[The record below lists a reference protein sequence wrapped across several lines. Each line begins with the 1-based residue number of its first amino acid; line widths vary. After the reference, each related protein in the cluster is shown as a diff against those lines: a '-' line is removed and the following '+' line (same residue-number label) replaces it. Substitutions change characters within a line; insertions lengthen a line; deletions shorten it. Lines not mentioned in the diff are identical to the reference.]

1 MTINDFLTTIE
12 TFDNVTYDN
21 TSEIT
26 TFTTNTVIFMS
37 STTTIEETKISNGNL
52 FYFTLFDAFFHI
64 SKIILKKGCT

>member
-26 TFTTNTVIFMS
+26 TFTTNTVIIMS
-37 STTTIEETKISNGNL
+37 STTTIEETKISNGN
-52 FYFTLFDAFFHI
+52 FH
-64 SKIILKKGCT
+64 SL